1 MAVVSIQKLL
11 YQAIQAAV
19 QAGQEIR
26 AVYETAFTVENKP
39 DASPITQANLNA
51 NVVINQRL
59 AATGIPIIS
68 EENKEVPYAIRKEWQ
83 RCWIVNPLDGTKE
96 FINRNGEF
104 AVNIALV
111 ELGMPVLGVI
121 YAPVTG
127 ELFFADVAKGLAC
140 KASVW
145 SLKTLEC
152 ALNEALVLKP
162 FQLTKENVVVVT
174 SRSHRDALL
183 EDYIGE
189 LNKEFDEVF
198 VLTKGSSLK
207 FCLLAEGGAQFYPR
221 FSPTMEW
228 DIAAGHALCKA
239 IGMKLISIDTNQE
252 MKYNRVNLTNGNFV
266 VSYE

>member
-1 MAVVSIQKLL
+1 M
-11 YQAIQAAV
+11 
-19 QAGQEIR
+19 
-26 AVYETAFTVENKP
+26 
-39 DASPITQANLNA
+39 
-51 NVVINQRL
+51 
-59 AATGIPIIS
+59 
-68 EENKEVPYAIRKEWQ
+68 
-83 RCWIVNPLDGTKE
+83 
-96 FINRNGEF
+96 
-104 AVNIALV
+104 
-111 ELGMPVLGVI
+111 
-121 YAPVTG
+121 
-127 ELFFADVAKGLAC
+127 
-140 KASVW
+140 
-145 SLKTLEC
+145 
-152 ALNEALVLKP
+152 
-162 FQLTKENVVVVT
+162 VT
-174 SRSHRDALL
+174 SESHRDALL

>member
-39 DASPITQANLNA
+39 DASPITQADLNA

-83 RCWIVNPLDGTKE
+83 RCWIVDPLDGTKE

-127 ELFFADVAKGLAC
+127 ELFFCG
-140 KASVW
+140 
-145 SLKTLEC
+145 
-152 ALNEALVLKP
+152 
-162 FQLTKENVVVVT
+162 
-174 SRSHRDALL
+174 RR
-183 EDYIGE
+183 
-189 LNKEFDEVF
+189 
-198 VLTKGSSLK
+198 
-207 FCLLAEGGAQFYPR
+207 
-221 FSPTMEW
+221 
-228 DIAAGHALCKA
+228 
-239 IGMKLISIDTNQE
+239 
-252 MKYNRVNLTNGNFV
+252 
-266 VSYE
+266 